1 MAGSGTRQ
9 HDEAMT
15 DTVLRGRAAALL
27 SIRTFAVA
35 GALALALSG
44 CSASTP
50 SVDDIVPDEA
60 SAGDTGGATD
70 ESSDDSGDGEVTV
83 IGAEL
88 VSSFAAIAAET
99 YAEGRDPMPSVE
111 FTAADAVT
119 FTFPGELDEAAR
131 IGNCQIAYGVLD
143 AEGIAITIVD
153 NSGSL
158 DCTAL
163 VEG

>member
-1 MAGSGTRQ
+1 
-9 HDEAMT
+9 MT

-27 SIRTFAVA
+27 TLRSLAVA

-44 CSASTP
+44 CSTSTP

-70 ESSDDSGDGEVTV
+70 ESADGEVTV
-83 IGAEL
+83 IGADL

-99 YAEGRDPMPSVE
+99 YAEGRDPIPTVE

-119 FTFPGELDEAAR
+119 FTFATELDEAAR
-131 IGNCQIAYGVLD
+131 IGNCQIAYGVLN

-153 NSGSL
+153 NSGQF
-158 DCTAL
+158 DCT
-163 VEG
+163 GFIDG